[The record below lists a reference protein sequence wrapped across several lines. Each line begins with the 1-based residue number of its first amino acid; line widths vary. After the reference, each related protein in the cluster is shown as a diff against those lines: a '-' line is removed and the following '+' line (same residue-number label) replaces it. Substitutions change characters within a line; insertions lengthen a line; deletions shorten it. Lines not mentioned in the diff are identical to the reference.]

1 MNWIVTYHLQI
12 ALVLGVL
19 IVLTVGRAKIL
30 PAVRQ
35 SALLLWV
42 AFIVTAICGLVLCWA
57 LIGVVA
63 WATSLTGSIGGVIA
77 GVGGII
83 ALWLGWHALALLV
96 PLIRDVADKVP
107 DEDAR
112 KAALWVP
119 TMLPAGWQAVW
130 AILSHPRSLGAGATA
145 AVMAAITVVYAHRI
159 VKAALAGKTARKA
172 WKWFASAVSL
182 FAGVVTIPLVAFADG
197 MAVHYLPPW
206 AVLMVRIVLGALG
219 VALLV
224 AALVDIKDK
233 IPDAGVRAFLA
244 YGLPLLVLFGSLFVG
259 LVSQHAHDGLQH
271 ATTVSVR

>member
-19 IVLTVGRAKIL
+19 IVLGVGRAKIL

-35 SALLLWV
+35 SSLLLWV
-42 AFIVTAICGLVLCWA
+42 AFVVTVVCGLVLGWA
-57 LIGVVA
+57 LTGVVA
-63 WATSLTGSIGGVIA
+63 WATSLSGSIGGVVS
-77 GVGGII
+77 GVGGVI
-83 ALWLGWHALALLV
+83 ALWMGWHAVHLLV
-96 PLIRDVADKVP
+96 ALIRDVADKTP

-130 AILSHPRSLGAGATA
+130 AILSHPRGLGAGVTA
-145 AVMAAITVVYAHRI
+145 AVMAGITVVYAHRI
-159 VKAALAGKTARKA
+159 VKAALGGKTARKA
-172 WKWFASAVSL
+172 WKWFASAVCL
-182 FAGVVTIPLVAFADG
+182 FAGVVLIPLVVFADG
-197 MAVHYLPPW
+197 MASHYLPPW
-206 AVLMVRIVLGALG
+206 AVLMARILLGATG

-224 AALVDIKDK
+224 AAFIDIKDK
-233 IPDAGVRAFLA
+233 VPDVGVRAFLA

-259 LVSQHAHDGLQH
+259 LVNQHAHDGLRH